1 MIFLPKN
8 LGPAWK
14 TPVTGDVMRH
24 CLAALALTFWMG
36 CSTQSEAQ
44 QQHCRLALLLAL
56 DVSSSV
62 DSEEY
67 ILQRDGLAAAL
78 NDPLI
83 RGAILDGE
91 GHVSIAIYEWS
102 GRRQNAMVS
111 NWVALTD
118 GTAIDGL
125 INNLVTTPRSQT
137 RFPTAMGYA
146 LGYGATLLSRGPK
159 CDRQVIDLSGD
170 GENNDGFPPRL
181 AYKNFPFANVT
192 VNGLAVLG
200 GSDDVLDYFQRE
212 VRFGFG
218 AFVETSAGYQGY
230 REAMTRKLFR
240 ELNDMI
246 LTANPITNAR
256 PG

>member
-1 MIFLPKN
+1 MWRALTA
-8 LGPAWK
+8 LVVAL
-14 TPVTGDVMRH
+14 VTGVSSP
-24 CLAALALTFWMG
+24 ALAQ
-36 CSTQSEAQ
+36 QS
-44 QQHCRLALLLAL
+44 HCRLALLLAL

-62 DSEEY
+62 DAEEY

-78 NDPLI
+78 DDPLI
-83 RGAILDGE
+83 RSAVLDGN
-91 GHVSIAIYEWS
+91 GHVSMAIYEWS
-102 GRRQNAMVS
+102 GRRQSAIVS
-111 NWVALTD
+111 NWTALTD
-118 GTAIDGL
+118 DMAIDRV
-125 INNLVTTPRSQT
+125 IQNLVSNPRSHT

-146 LGYGATLLSRGPK
+146 LGYGATLLSRGPN

-170 GENNDGFPPRL
+170 GENNDGFPPRM
-181 AYKNFPFANVT
+181 AYKNFPFSNVT

-200 GSDDVLDYFQRE
+200 GSDDVLDYFHRE

-218 AFVETSAGYQGY
+218 AFVETSEGYQGY

-246 LTANPITNAR
+246 LSANPVNAKR

>member
-1 MIFLPKN
+1 MRRWVAGFICAVLAG
-8 LGPAWK
+8 LTEPAN
-14 TPVTGDVMRH
+14 
-24 CLAALALTFWMG
+24 
-36 CSTQSEAQ
+36 AQ
-44 QQHCRLALLLAL
+44 EHCRLALVLAL

-62 DSEEY
+62 DAEEY

-78 NDPLI
+78 DDPSI
-83 RGAILDGE
+83 RGAILDGD

-102 GRRQNAMVS
+102 GRRQSAMVS
-111 NWVALTD
+111 DWVALTD
-118 GTAIDGL
+118 NTAIDGVIETL
-125 INNLVTTPRSQT
+125 ISAPRSHT

-146 LGYGATLLSRGPK
+146 LGYGATLLSRGPT

-170 GENNDGFPPRL
+170 GENNDGFPPQL
-181 AYKNFPFANVT
+181 AYKNFPFTNVT

-200 GSDDVLDYFQRE
+200 GSEDVLNYFHRE

-218 AFVETSAGYQGY
+218 AFVETSDGYQGY

-246 LTANPITNAR
+246 LTAR
-256 PG
+256 PVDHRQPG

>member
-1 MIFLPKN
+1 
-8 LGPAWK
+8 
-14 TPVTGDVMRH
+14 MRRI
-24 CLAALALTFWMG
+24 LATLALTMWAG
-36 CSTQSEAQ
+36 LLTPSNAQ
-44 QQHCRLALLLAL
+44 PSHCRLALLLAL

-62 DSEEY
+62 DAEEY

-78 NDPLI
+78 GDPLI
-83 RGAILDGE
+83 RSAILDGD
-91 GHVSIAIYEWS
+91 GHVAIAIYEWS
-102 GRRQNAMVS
+102 GRRQSEMVS

-118 GTAIDGL
+118 DAAIDDVIQTL
-125 INNLVTTPRSQT
+125 LSAPRSHT

-146 LGYGATLLSRGPK
+146 LGYGATLLSRGPS

-192 VNGLAVLG
+192 VNGLTVLG
-200 GSDDVLDYFQRE
+200 GSDDVLDYFHRE

-218 AFVETSAGYQGY
+218 AFVETSEGYQGY
-230 REAMTRKLFR
+230 KEAMTRKLFR
-240 ELNDMI
+240 ELNDRI
-246 LTANPITNAR
+246 LSANPVEAPR